1 MVAII
6 IILSIVYFI
15 IFHKIFRVYYFGK
28 YGMLSTWIGC
38 FLAAAATVVIGAKV
52 LKSALDWVWSMIK
65 GAITVAGYG
74 LIVVSIVLFLIAAY
88 QIWMRHKNGTDTNE
102 GKDKLAAGSGD
113 GAEKPS
119 HTDEELERMNGYR
132 LDLKD
137 TPYTIMILCCC
148 VFGFF
153 LIGIPVLN
161 LLFPV
166 VIFLLLGVK
175 NNDEKTQWDG
185 VVGIGII
192 IAFIIAV
199 AFNISAVGSLFHKK
213 ADGAD
218 NSEYSDTTIQADV
231 NAHTVTENS
240 YLGIEKGSGKPYI
253 KLEYIFAPSI
263 QEASAWHSDSTGY
276 YMIPYLDESGS
287 SVISFI
293 NEEMSND
300 TPEYIYYPMIFV
312 KTDEGGVQTTGI
324 LCEETG
330 NGQDEITTGSI
341 EVIWETYEDFNYPAV
356 KPIGKSMEDGLVI
369 GTDYLYFG
377 NSESII
383 IQHVSVESETFMD
396 SSDNME
402 PGMTGSYYES
412 LTAEEITDSP
422 SEPEIITEVLESPQV
437 EDDMESLE
445 AKVLESSG
453 IDAQEHMEE
462 KVIGQPRSLE
472 YLKREWTYN
481 TRALNNMITITDV
494 TEDSITFD
502 IEAVWTQIGK
512 SLELKGI
519 TAAQDVSE
527 PTRFNFDVDQASG
540 YIDIRSGSP
549 HVYILYDTGFVYID
563 ITGNF
568 E

>member
-175 NNDEKTQWDG
+175 NND
-185 VVGIGII
+185 
-192 IAFIIAV
+192 
-199 AFNISAVGSLFHKK
+199 
-213 ADGAD
+213 
-218 NSEYSDTTIQADV
+218 
-231 NAHTVTENS
+231 
-240 YLGIEKGSGKPYI
+240 
-253 KLEYIFAPSI
+253 
-263 QEASAWHSDSTGY
+263 
-276 YMIPYLDESGS
+276 
-287 SVISFI
+287 
-293 NEEMSND
+293 
-300 TPEYIYYPMIFV
+300 
-312 KTDEGGVQTTGI
+312 
-324 LCEETG
+324 
-330 NGQDEITTGSI
+330 
-341 EVIWETYEDFNYPAV
+341 
-356 KPIGKSMEDGLVI
+356 
-369 GTDYLYFG
+369 
-377 NSESII
+377 
-383 IQHVSVESETFMD
+383 
-396 SSDNME
+396 
-402 PGMTGSYYES
+402 
-412 LTAEEITDSP
+412 
-422 SEPEIITEVLESPQV
+422 
-437 EDDMESLE
+437 
-445 AKVLESSG
+445 
-453 IDAQEHMEE
+453 
-462 KVIGQPRSLE
+462 
-472 YLKREWTYN
+472 
-481 TRALNNMITITDV
+481 
-494 TEDSITFD
+494 
-502 IEAVWTQIGK
+502 
-512 SLELKGI
+512 
-519 TAAQDVSE
+519 
-527 PTRFNFDVDQASG
+527 
-540 YIDIRSGSP
+540 
-549 HVYILYDTGFVYID
+549 
-563 ITGNF
+563 
-568 E
+568 

>member
-28 YGMLSTWIGC
+28 NGMLSTWIGC
-38 FLAAAATVVIGAKV
+38 FLAAAATVVIGVKV

-88 QIWMRHKNGTDTNE
+88 QIWMRHKNGTGTNE
-102 GKDKLAAGSGD
+102 GKENIAAGSGD

-175 NNDEKTQWDG
+175 DNDEKTQWDG

-218 NSEYSDTTIQADV
+218 NSGYTATAIQADADTSTITGNDSV
-231 NAHTVTENS
+231 KVLNES
-240 YLGIEKGSGKPYI
+240 YI
-253 KLEYIFAPSI
+253 KPEDVFAPDF
-263 QEASAWHSDSTGY
+263 QEASAWYSDSTGY
-276 YMIPYLDESGS
+276 YMIPYRDDSGS
-287 SVISFI
+287 RVISFI
-293 NEEMSND
+293 NEGGLNGK
-300 TPEYIYYPMIFV
+300 PEYIYYPMYLV
-312 KTDEGGVQTTGI
+312 KTDDRGLRSTGL
-324 LCEETG
+324 LCEKNNDNQG
-330 NGQDEITTGSI
+330 EITKGSI
-341 EVIWETYEDFNYPAV
+341 EILWATNEDFNHPSV
-356 KPIGKSMEDGLVI
+356 NPIGKSMEDELVM
-369 GTDYLYFG
+369 GMDYTYFG
-377 NSESII
+377 DVDSII
-383 IQHVSVESETFMD
+383 FQAVSADNEAVMD
-396 SSDNME
+396 SSVNME
-402 PGMTGSYYES
+402 PGTTESYYES
-412 LTAEEITDSP
+412 LMTEENTDSN
-422 SEPEIITEVLESPQV
+422 SEPTTITGVVESSQV
-437 EDDMESLE
+437 DDDMESLE
-445 AKVLESSG
+445 AKVLEGSG
-453 IDAQEHMEE
+453 TDTQKHMEE
-462 KVIGQPRSLE
+462 KVVGQPRSLE

-481 TRALNNMITITDV
+481 TRALNNTITITDV
-494 TEDSITFD
+494 TEDNITFD

-512 SLELKGI
+512 NLELEGI

-527 PTRFNFDVDQASG
+527 PTRFNFDVNQASG

-549 HVYILYDTGFVYID
+549 HVYILYDTGFAYID